1 MKSTIAPAFILAGVM
16 LIGGLSACAPPN
28 TPEASESNPAKE
40 EPVSLEKPKADA
52 VSSDAAKPDSTAVS
66 PVSSSETKKDTAASK
81 DAKSDAV
88 SETKKDAAAS
98 KDAKSDAVS
107 ETKADAAASKDA
119 QSDTVAANSQ
129 NPQQPKLS
137 NAERAQKRKEVSKKL
152 AKVLTVEQYKE
163 LNAKLKSGEKMRKA
177 LTEINLTAEQKPKVK
192 AIIKDLYPRAAQN
205 LQKSSETKP
214 Q

>member
-28 TPEASESNPAKE
+28 PPEASESNPAKE
-40 EPVSLEKPKADA
+40 DPVSLEKPKADA
-52 VSSDAAKPDSTAVS
+52 VSSDAAKPDATAAS
-66 PVSSSETKKDTAASK
+66 PVSS
-81 DAKSDAV
+81 
-88 SETKKDAAAS
+88 
-98 KDAKSDAVS
+98 S

-119 QSDTVAANSQ
+119 KSDVVAANSTNSQ
-129 NPQQPKLS
+129 KPKLS
-137 NAERAQKRKEVSKKL
+137 DAERAQKRKEVSQKL
-152 AKVLTVEQYKE
+152 AKVLSAEQYKE
-163 LNAKLKSGEKMRKA
+163 LNAKLKSGKKMRKA

-192 AIIKDLYPRAAQN
+192 AIIKEAYPRAAQN